1 MRIAINS
8 RFAGYQQKEG
18 YSRYTIGLINEMLIQ
33 NLDDD
38 FLCVYDN
45 KKSVPF
51 SNAPNVVFKTIGPKA
66 RHPLAW
72 KFWYDFSL
80 TKIAKQFRAD
90 CLISLDGFCSLTSSI
105 PQILAIH
112 DLAFLHYPQGI
123 NSIYAA
129 YYKIFTPLFIAKA
142 KHIITVSEFSKDDI
156 IKHYPIAKDKI
167 SVVYNAADK
176 GFSPIDDTT
185 KDLVKQQ
192 LTDGKEYFLYVG
204 AIHPRKNLINLLKGF
219 SWFKKRYQSNMKL
232 LLVGRMAWKNEMFLK
247 QLESYKYRNDVVV
260 AGYVEEQK
268 LQEIVGA
275 AYALVYPSC
284 WEGFGLPVLEA
295 MQSGVPTIIANNSSL
310 PEIADEAGYLV
321 DPEDPEAWGQAMGIL
336 FKDENHRNQ
345 LIQNGLLRSKDF
357 SWENSA
363 QKLKS
368 IINKIKESR

>member
-1 MRIAINS
+1 MRIAINC
-8 RFAGYQQKEG
+8 RFAGYLQKEG
-18 YSRYTIGLINEMLIQ
+18 YSRFIIGLVNEMQLQ
-33 NLDDD
+33 NPNDT

-51 SNAPNVVFKTIGPKA
+51 STASNLTFKAIGPKA
-66 RHPLAW
+66 RQPLAW

-80 TKIAKQFRAD
+80 PLVVKKWKAD
-90 CLISLDGFCSLTSSI
+90 VLISPDGFCSLTTTI
-105 PQILAIH
+105 PQVLAIH

-123 NSIYAA
+123 RAIYAA
-129 YYKIFTPLFIAKA
+129 FYKLFTPKFIAKA
-142 KHIITVSEFSKDDI
+142 NHIVTVSEFSKADI
-156 IKHYPIAKDKI
+156 VKHYPIAKDKI

-185 KDLVKQQ
+185 KDLLKQQ
-192 LTDGKEYFLYVG
+192 ITEGREYFLYVG

-232 LLVGRMAWKNEMFLK
+232 VLAGRMAWKNELFLK
-247 QLESYKYRNDVVV
+247 QLETYKYRNDVVIT
-260 AGYVEEQK
+260 GYVEEEK

-310 PEIADEAGYLV
+310 PEIAGEAGFLV
-321 DPEDPEAWGQAMGIL
+321 DPDNAEEWGQAMGIL

-345 LIQNGLLRSKDF
+345 LIQNGLTRAKDF
-357 SWENSA
+357 NWENSA

-368 IINKIKESR
+368 IIDEIVKTK

>member
-45 KKSVPF
+45 MKSVPF
-51 SNAPNVVFKTIGPKA
+51 SKAPNVVFKTIGPKA
-66 RHPLAW
+66 RHPLSW

-192 LTDGKEYFLYVG
+192 LTDGKEYFLCVG

-232 LLVGRMAWKNEMFLK
+232 VLVGRMAWKNEMFLK

-321 DPEDPEAWGQAMGIL
+321 DPEVPEAWGQAMGIL

>member
-1 MRIAINS
+1 MRLAINC

-18 YSRYTIGLINEMLIQ
+18 YSRFIIGLLSEMLNQ
-33 NLDDD
+33 NPNDT

-51 SNAPNVVFKTIGPKA
+51 STAANVVFKAIGPKA

-72 KFWYDFSL
+72 KFWYDISL
-80 TKIAKQFRAD
+80 TRVSKQFNAE

-112 DLAFLHYPQGI
+112 DVAFLHYPQGI

-129 YYKIFTPLFIAKA
+129 YYKFFTPLFIAKA
-142 KHIITVSEFSKDDI
+142 KHIITVSEFSKADI
-156 IKHYPIAKDKI
+156 IMHYPAAKDKI

-192 LTDGKEYFLYVG
+192 MTEGKEYFLYVG

-232 LLVGRMAWKNEMFLK
+232 VLAGRMAWKNELFLK
-247 QLESYKYRNDVVV
+247 QLETYKYRSDVVV
-260 AGYVEEQK
+260 TGYVEEQK

-275 AYALVYPSC
+275 AYAMVYPSF

-295 MQSGVPTIIANNSSL
+295 MQSGVPVIISNNSSL
-310 PEIADEAGYLV
+310 PEIAGEAGFLV
-321 DPEDPEAWGQAMGIL
+321 NPDNAEDWGQAMGIL

-368 IINKIKESR
+368 IINKIN

>member
-18 YSRYTIGLINEMLIQ
+18 YSRYTIGLINEMLVQ

-45 KKSVPF
+45 KKSLPF
-51 SNAPNVVFKTIGPKA
+51 SKAPNVVFKTIGPKA

-156 IKHYPIAKDKI
+156 IRHYPIAKDKI

-176 GFSPIDDTT
+176 GFSPLDDTT

-192 LTDGKEYFLYVG
+192 LTEGKEYFLYVG

-232 LLVGRMAWKNEMFLK
+232 VLVGRMAWKNDMFLK
-247 QLESYKYRNDVVV
+247 QLESFKYRNDVVV

-345 LIQNGLLRSKDF
+345 LIQNGLLRAKDF

-368 IINKIKESR
+368 IINKIK